1 MPRLLACKSCGTM
14 YKMRDYEGRP
24 DYDMELQELVKRHLG
39 QAQNPNPDEH
49 VSLIFRIDQDTF
61 DKLGDETKVQKEL
74 LKNEWMVRELRD
86 DLKVEALKCFT
97 RHMRPTKGCIDYED
111 ESKTIGRKV
120 GVPKENRHYL
130 CHYCPAQEFV
140 THKNRLAKGMYDG

>member
-39 QAQNPNPDEH
+39 QAQDPNPDLH
-49 VSLIFRIDQDTF
+49 VSLIFRVDQATF
-61 DKLGDETKVQKEL
+61 DKLGDETKIQNEL
-74 LKNEWMVRELRD
+74 VKNEWMVRELRD
-86 DLKVEALKCFT
+86 DIKVEALKCFS
-97 RHMRPTKGCIDYED
+97 RHQRPTKGCIDYED

-120 GVPKENRHYL
+120 GVPKENRQFL

-140 THKNRLAKGMYDG
+140 THQKRLAKGMYDG